1 MTTNRFAVLMCWT
14 FVACGPPLTP
24 EMQLI
29 NDAAEAMGGAD
40 TIAETETLLL
50 EGEGRQYRLGQN
62 FDPDDP
68 LPYWELDTYRREI
81 DLANDQW
88 RVILTRTPMYLMTGN
103 PVLRE
108 EQTLGIDGDTAY
120 TISEDGTVRRDTA
133 QTARDRYLDHYH
145 HPVTLLRLALAEG
158 STVGNLRQEDG
169 EDVVDITSAA
179 GESYTMYVDPATKH
193 PSRIVST
200 GSNTTLGDVTLT
212 TRFEDYWETG
222 GVGGFGARLT
232 MPRTIVAATEEFTT
246 WELRVEANADR
257 DLGDLGAPE
266 EARSAVPPAFR
277 ADVQVEEVGNGVWR
291 LAGQSH
297 HSLLVEFDEFL
308 VLVEAPQH
316 DARTLA
322 VIEKAREL
330 NPDKPLRYLVN
341 THHHFDHSGGIRAA
355 VSEGLT
361 VITHESNA
369 VFYEDMVGR
378 PHTLQPDALARAP
391 RELTLELVTN
401 DVYDVS
407 DGHRTMHIARVRQ
420 DEHAKGM
427 LMAYLPRERI
437 LVEAD
442 AYTPNARLVPFAGN
456 LLEAINRLGWRVDRI
471 VPLHGDVVE
480 MSMLEGAI

>member
-1 MTTNRFAVLMCWT
+1 MTTNRFAVLICWT

-29 NDAAEAMGGAD
+29 NDAAEAMGGED

-50 EGEGRQYRLGQN
+50 EGDGRQYRLGQN

-68 LPYWELDTYRREI
+68 LPYFELHTYRREI
-81 DLANDQW
+81 DLVNDQW
-88 RVILTRTPMYLMTGN
+88 RVIQTRTPMYLMTGN

-120 TISEDGTVRRDTA
+120 TISDDGTVRRDTA
-133 QTARDRYLDHYH
+133 QTARDRQVDHYH

-158 STVGNLRQEDG
+158 STAGNLRQEDG
-169 EDVVDITSAA
+169 MDAVDITSAA
-179 GESYTMYVDPATKH
+179 GETYTMYVDPVTKY
-193 PSRIVST
+193 PIRIVST

-222 GVGGFGARLT
+222 GLGGFGGRLT
-232 MPRTIVAATEEFTT
+232 LPRTIVAATDEFTT
-246 WELRVEANADR
+246 WELRVETNADP
-257 DLGDLGAPE
+257 DLGDLDAPE
-266 EARSAVPPAFR
+266 EARSAAPPEFR
-277 ADVQVEEVGNGVWR
+277 ADVQVEEVGNGIWR

-330 NPDKPLRYLVN
+330 KPDKPLRYVVN
-341 THHHFDHSGGIRAA
+341 THHHFDHSGGTRAA

-369 VFYEDMVGR
+369 LFYEDIVGR

-407 DGHRTMHIARVRQ
+407 DSHRTMHIARVSQ
-420 DEHAKGM
+420 DRHAKGM

-442 AYTPNARLVPFAGN
+442 AYTPNARLAPFAGN
-456 LLEAINRLGWRVDRI
+456 LLEAINRLGWSVDRI
-471 VPLHGDVVE
+471 VPLHGDIVE

>member
-1 MTTNRFAVLMCWT
+1 V
-14 FVACGPPLTP
+14 
-24 EMQLI
+24 
-29 NDAAEAMGGAD
+29 
-40 TIAETETLLL
+40 
-50 EGEGRQYRLGQN
+50 
-62 FDPDDP
+62 DD
-68 LPYWELDTYRREI
+68 
-81 DLANDQW
+81 
-88 RVILTRTPMYLMTGN
+88 
-103 PVLRE
+103 
-108 EQTLGIDGDTAY
+108 GI
-120 TISEDGTVRRDTA
+120 
-133 QTARDRYLDHYH
+133 
-145 HPVTLLRLALAEG
+145 
-158 STVGNLRQEDG
+158 
-169 EDVVDITSAA
+169 
-179 GESYTMYVDPATKH
+179 
-193 PSRIVST
+193 
-200 GSNTTLGDVTLT
+200 
-212 TRFEDYWETG
+212 
-222 GVGGFGARLT
+222 
-232 MPRTIVAATEEFTT
+232 
-246 WELRVEANADR
+246 
-257 DLGDLGAPE
+257 
-266 EARSAVPPAFR
+266 
-277 ADVQVEEVGNGVWR
+277 WR

-330 NPDKPLRYLVN
+330 NPDKPIRYVVN

-420 DEHAKGM
+420 DEHANGM

-442 AYTPNARLVPFAGN
+442 SYTPNARLVPFAAN
-456 LLEAINRLGWRVDRI
+456 LLAAINRLGWSVDRI